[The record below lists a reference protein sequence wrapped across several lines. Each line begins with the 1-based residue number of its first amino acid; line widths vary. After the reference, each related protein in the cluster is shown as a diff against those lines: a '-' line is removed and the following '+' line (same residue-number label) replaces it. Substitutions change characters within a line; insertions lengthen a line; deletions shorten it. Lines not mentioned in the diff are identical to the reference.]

1 MIEPEKR
8 SLFNKAI
15 AEEKYLEFQSNEI
28 NDESTIEQLKSAIT
42 GRNVLVIAPG
52 PSLATNQ
59 EVVLQIAKEK
69 NCIVIA
75 ATFVP
80 DFIET
85 DYVFL
90 SNLKRYSTTFNPT
103 HKQINL
109 IHTSNIKVE
118 ETEKMVVNYS
128 SLLNE
133 EDVIRDN
140 TSAMLLNLLSRLN
153 PASIYLAGLD
163 GYKLNGDNY
172 YLNRLKLQT
181 GDYYKE
187 LNETMTNKINTVRQ
201 VLNIAFV
208 TPSLYNV

>member
-1 MIEPEKR
+1 M
-8 SLFNKAI
+8 
-15 AEEKYLEFQSNEI
+15 
-28 NDESTIEQLKSAIT
+28 
-42 GRNVLVIAPG
+42 LVIAPG

-90 SNLKRYSTTFNPT
+90 SNLKRYNTTFNPT
-103 HKQINL
+103 QKAINL

-118 ETEKMVVNYS
+118 VTEKMVVNYS

-140 TSAMLLNLLSRLN
+140 TSAMLFNLLMRLE
-153 PASIYLAGLD
+153 PATVYLAGLD
-163 GYKLNGDNY
+163 GYQLNGNNY
-172 YLNRLKLQT
+172 YLNRLNLQN

-187 LNETMTNKINTVRQ
+187 LNEAMTSKVNAVRQ
-201 VLNIAFV
+201 SLSLEFV
-208 TPSLYNV
+208 TPSLYNVQ